1 MVSCYIGCL
10 SFQLPFVSAGANPT
24 QFNHNGGH
32 RWVSNP
38 RPPDC
43 QSGVLPTELLAHN
56 ISQTFSLVSYHK
68 TNFRSTTT
76 CKSDSLFARG
86 EVVDP
91 PSSVN
96 ALINTLRFF
105 VELADGILWLQFTGG
120 VMTPQWLS
128 VIFLWFDLFNL
139 RRCPAFLCRFFN
151 AR

>member
-1 MVSCYIGCL
+1 M
-10 SFQLPFVSAGANPT
+10 
-24 QFNHNGGH
+24 
-32 RWVSNP
+32 
-38 RPPDC
+38 
-43 QSGVLPTELLAHN
+43 
-56 ISQTFSLVSYHK
+56 FSPVSYHK

-76 CKSDSLFARG
+76 CKSDSLFTRG

-128 VIFLWFDLFNL
+128 VIFLWFDLSTTEVVRRSSVGFLMRANL
-139 RRCPAFLCRFFN
+139 LNYCVFVGLSGIEPLTYRVSGERSTKLSYNPVRRMESLLSANLMDTTNHFPFIR
-151 AR
+151 